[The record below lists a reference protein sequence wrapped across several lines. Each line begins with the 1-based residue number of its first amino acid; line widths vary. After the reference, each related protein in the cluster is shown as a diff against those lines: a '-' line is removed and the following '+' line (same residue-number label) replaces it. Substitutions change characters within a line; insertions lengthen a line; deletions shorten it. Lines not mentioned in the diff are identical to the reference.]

1 MNTDDPNSNDIKKK
15 IFLIDDNEDVLAV
28 IKLSL
33 ELIGYDVVEFAL
45 GQEAVEQ
52 YLVHKPDL
60 VIVDQGL
67 PDIVGLEVGRRLRQ
81 LQTDGRCALIL
92 LTGSDG
98 QPLRDLADE
107 VGFDGFL
114 VKPVSLQTLSEC
126 IDQNLKEQP

>member
-1 MNTDDPNSNDIKKK
+1 M
-15 IFLIDDNEDVLAV
+15 IDDNEEVLAV

-45 GQEAVEQ
+45 GHEAVEQ
-52 YLVHKPDL
+52 FLALNPNL

-67 PDIVGLEVGRRLRQ
+67 PDIVGIEVGRRLRQ
-81 LQTDGRCALIL
+81 LQTDSHFALIL

-98 QPLRDLADE
+98 QPLRDLANE

-126 IDQNLKEQP
+126 IEKNLKEQP